1 MKITKEQLT
10 QIIKEELQAVLAET
24 DESDEP
30 AFVQRGADQARAIK
44 KLAHNK
50 VLYYGAKAAVDDLDQ
65 YLEEMSNKYF
75 VEILQQ
81 SLEDIKDGVSL
92 SPESAEIKNFI
103 DDWLLDEK
111 ASGSEVYRAMQKN
124 NPGIVYVY
132 AMAGMIQWGQ
142 RQMKLGRR

>member
-1 MKITKEQLT
+1 MRITKEQLK
-10 QIIKEELQAVLAET
+10 QIIKEELQAVLAEN

-30 AFVQRGADQARAIK
+30 AFVQRGADQARAIEE
-44 KLAHNK
+44 LAHDK

-65 YLEEMSNKYF
+65 DSEEMSNKYF

-81 SLEDIKDGVSL
+81 SLEDIKDDVSDT
-92 SPESAEIKNFI
+92 PESAEIKNFI
-103 DDWLLDEK
+103 DDWLLDRK
-111 ASGSEVYRAMQKN
+111 ASDSEVYRTMQKN